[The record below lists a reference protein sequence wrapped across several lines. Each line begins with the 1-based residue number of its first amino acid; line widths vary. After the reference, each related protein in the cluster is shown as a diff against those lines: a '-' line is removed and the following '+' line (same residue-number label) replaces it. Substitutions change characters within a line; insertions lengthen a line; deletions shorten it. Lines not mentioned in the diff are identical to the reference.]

1 MLQVC
6 KSVCAAVLFA
16 CRCSAVLFIDG
27 RIFYTDGEPA
37 KAIMDQ
43 FLKRDD
49 NQITTLEILAIAVGL
64 SSFGH
69 MLRGRRV
76 VIFSDN
82 RGAEGSVIKGASK
95 AWDQCLLIHE
105 VWTMVGVL

>member
-1 MLQVC
+1 MY
-6 KSVCAAVLFA
+6 
-16 CRCSAVLFIDG
+16 
-27 RIFYTDGEPA
+27 YTDGEPA
-37 KAIMDQ
+37 KAIMDR
-43 FLKRDD
+43 FWERSD

-82 RGAEGSVIKGASK
+82 RGAEGSVVKGASK

-105 VWTMVGVL
+105 VWTMVGSISLTCCLVGRVSVGRRGC

>member
-1 MLQVC
+1 M
-6 KSVCAAVLFA
+6 
-16 CRCSAVLFIDG
+16 
-27 RIFYTDGEPA
+27 E
-37 KAIMDQ
+37 Q
-43 FLKRDD
+43 FLKRND

-69 MLRGRRV
+69 MLWGRRV

-82 RGAEGSVIKGASK
+82 RGAEGSVIKSASK

-105 VWTMVGVL
+105 VWTMVGLL